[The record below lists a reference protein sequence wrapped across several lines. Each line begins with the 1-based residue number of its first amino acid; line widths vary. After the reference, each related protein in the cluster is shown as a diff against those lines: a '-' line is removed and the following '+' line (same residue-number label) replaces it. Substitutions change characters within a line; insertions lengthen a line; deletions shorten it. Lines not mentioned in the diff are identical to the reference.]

1 MKTGLATRE
10 RACDGSDGRRESNW
24 LGEVRHASGRF
35 PSGGQGVP
43 VIGSPDEV
51 SQKGPCVL
59 SIQAECGI
67 HFLDELRS
75 RDAGEMGGLDR
86 NLGSRGKGQFR
97 LGRLEPRGLKK
108 NFQERR
114 NPQARPTSGCSQKP
128 LRAVPHDSYCEED
141 STYVLI

>member
-1 MKTGLATRE
+1 MTTGSATRE
-10 RACDGSDGRRESNW
+10 RACDGSDERKESDW

-35 PSGGQGVP
+35 LRVGQGAL

-59 SIQAECGI
+59 SIQAECGG

-75 RDAGEMGGLDR
+75 RDAGEMRGLGR

-97 LGRLEPRGLKK
+97 LERLEPRGLEK

-114 NPQARPTSGCSQKP
+114 NLQARSTSGYSQKP
-128 LRAVPHDSYCEED
+128 LRAVPHNSYCEED